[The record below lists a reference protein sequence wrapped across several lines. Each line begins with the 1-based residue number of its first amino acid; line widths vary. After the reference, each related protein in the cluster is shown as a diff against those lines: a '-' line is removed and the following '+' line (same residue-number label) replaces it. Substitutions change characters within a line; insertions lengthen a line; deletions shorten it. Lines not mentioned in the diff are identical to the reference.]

1 MVFNSQP
8 VASAAAYSEK
18 VWSVDDQLC
27 ILPVGNAM
35 ADLDLVLPRGD
46 RRRLAGLSDLVDS
59 EDEEDTGSS
68 DKENERESEAQLSS
82 DRDRPAKR
90 VRFQGVVD
98 ESTEPPLDMIHDDS
112 GVFMDDD
119 CFAKPGNDECS
130 SFTQLAFEA
139 EGFNGPTADGN
150 PFPDMHPIYFDEYNF
165 DMSPRQ
171 YALDPYAEVVVAPI
185 PSPLDLLADRRA
197 IQTEVVEDTA
207 AECGLLPP
215 EPSKDAV
222 KLTDALS
229 MPSVVTPIFPET
241 LARLS
246 PHQDTAADVV
256 MRTGTEDPGT
266 SETIAAVSALPAP
279 SARQSLEQFL
289 TICGK
294 GSLVQASAAAPTSS
308 QIESHPEPVLSGPD
322 ARGLK
327 ITARETPEELLDER
341 TLFLPYDYEPPATA
355 HRYMASMTT
364 IQKRALIR
372 TLGTYWA
379 VDLVEREPQSEDAD
393 EVNIIIDCETAVL
406 FFSIEMLPSGGD
418 ALGALLTR
426 LSWRYTRLLVIFEC
440 YPSVWDYR
448 ADREFSHKPLASA
461 WSPPVVKAVRKLR
474 RDLSISEGIQTK
486 SAATVV
492 EYAFANDVE
501 EAAAFTRLYGD
512 AAEARDSTGGMIW
525 GERLWLT
532 HEERDVGGFSL

>member
-1 MVFNSQP
+1 MAFNSRP
-8 VASAAAYSEK
+8 VASTAAYSEK
-18 VWSVDDQLC
+18 IWSVDDQLC

-150 PFPDMHPIYFDEYNF
+150 PFPDMHPIYFDEYYF

-171 YALDPYAEVVVAPI
+171 YALDPYAEVVVAPF
-185 PSPLDLLADRRA
+185 PSPLDLLPDRRA

-222 KLTDALS
+222 KLADALS

-266 SETIAAVSALPAP
+266 SETIAAY
-279 SARQSLEQFL
+279 
-289 TICGK
+289 
-294 GSLVQASAAAPTSS
+294 QASVY
-308 QIESHPEPVLSGPD
+308 IV
-322 ARGLK
+322 
-327 ITARETPEELLDER
+327 
-341 TLFLPYDYEPPATA
+341 
-355 HRYMASMTT
+355 
-364 IQKRALIR
+364 
-372 TLGTYWA
+372 
-379 VDLVEREPQSEDAD
+379 
-393 EVNIIIDCETAVL
+393 
-406 FFSIEMLPSGGD
+406 
-418 ALGALLTR
+418 
-426 LSWRYTRLLVIFEC
+426 
-440 YPSVWDYR
+440 
-448 ADREFSHKPLASA
+448 
-461 WSPPVVKAVRKLR
+461 
-474 RDLSISEGIQTK
+474 
-486 SAATVV
+486 
-492 EYAFANDVE
+492 
-501 EAAAFTRLYGD
+501 
-512 AAEARDSTGGMIW
+512 
-525 GERLWLT
+525 
-532 HEERDVGGFSL
+532 